1 MKAMLALLF
10 IALAV
15 LGQPLAR
22 AVEFSLGKKEVVAF
36 VGGTN
41 VGRAQEDGS
50 LEAMLTHAFAQKE
63 PVFRDMSWDA
73 DTVYRQGSVIERWR
87 KNGFGNR
94 VEQLERQKITLV
106 IAQFGRLESME
117 GKERL
122 EDFAKAYDRL
132 IDDYLKQAKQL
143 VVVTPLAFEKPA
155 NYLLP
160 DLTVHNPTLSVYVG
174 KIREMAEERKL
185 VFVDLFT
192 GGPRGWTGNGMHL
205 GLMPMKKPLLSGW
218 KGRAWKSLH

>member
-1 MKAMLALLF
+1 MKAMPALLF

-15 LGQPLAR
+15 LDQPLAR

-50 LEAMLTHAFAQKE
+50 LEAMLTRAFAQKE

-122 EDFAKAYDRL
+122 EDFAKAYQKL
-132 IDDYLKQAKQL
+132 TELGVPKSNSQY
-143 VVVTPLAFEKPA
+143 TPFVMLGTLAA
-155 NYLLP
+155 LAI
-160 DLTVHNPTLSVYVG
+160 S
-174 KIREMAEERKL
+174 
-185 VFVDLFT
+185 
-192 GGPRGWTGNGMHL
+192 
-205 GLMPMKKPLLSGW
+205 
-218 KGRAWKSLH
+218 KGC